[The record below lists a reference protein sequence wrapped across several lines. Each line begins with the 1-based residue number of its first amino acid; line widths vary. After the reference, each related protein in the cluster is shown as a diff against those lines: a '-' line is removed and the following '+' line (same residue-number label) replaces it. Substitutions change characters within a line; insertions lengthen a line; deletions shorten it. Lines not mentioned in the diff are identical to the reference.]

1 MDKLDIVLATLEDIK
16 LEDIVVYDM
25 RSHSPFF
32 DHVVLS
38 SANNPRQLK
47 AALNRL
53 KKAADEQG
61 GERLRFEGAE
71 GARWVLVDWND
82 VVVNIF
88 TKEERAYY
96 NIERMWHDIPV
107 VDRKE
112 KNR

>member
-16 LEDIVVYDM
+16 LTDIVVYDM
-25 RSHSPFF
+25 RGHSPFF

-47 AALNRL
+47 AALSRL
-53 KKAADEQG
+53 KEAANKHG
-61 GERLRFEGAE
+61 GETLRFEGAD
-71 GARWVLVDWND
+71 GARWVLADWDD

-107 VDRKE
+107 VEHKE
-112 KNR
+112 KKR